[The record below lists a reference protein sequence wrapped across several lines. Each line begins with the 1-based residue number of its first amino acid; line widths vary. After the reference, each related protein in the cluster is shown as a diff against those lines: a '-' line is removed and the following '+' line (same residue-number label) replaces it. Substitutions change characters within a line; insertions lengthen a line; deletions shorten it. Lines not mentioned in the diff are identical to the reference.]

1 MEPDLRQILDQAAA
15 AFQTGDYD
23 TAERLL
29 LALVDHPPVYANVHN
44 MLGFIYSHRGLP
56 EKGVEQFRR
65 ALEINPNYTEA
76 QLNLAITLADIGV
89 YDQALA
95 EYRTAQDRE
104 QQAGTPIS
112 SPVRDRLANAHATLA
127 RLYHELRLYE
137 QAVTEYDKAL
147 AWAPRFADLHL
158 RRAQSLAEK
167 GALDEADRGLVQ
179 ALEINPKYTKAYL
192 ELGLICL
199 RRGQRQRALKAWR
212 QALALDPGNQLA
224 KIYLRQAEGGQPA
237 SPA

>member
-1 MEPDLRQILDQAAA
+1 VEAELRQVLNQAIT
-15 AFQTGDYD
+15 AFQEGDYD
-23 TAERLL
+23 EAERLL
-29 LALVDHPPVYANVHN
+29 LALAERPPVYANVYN

-56 EKGVEQFRR
+56 EKATELFRR
-65 ALEINPNYTEA
+65 ALGVNPNYTEA
-76 QLNLAITLADIGV
+76 QINLAITLSDMGV
-89 YDQALA
+89 TDQAIA
-95 EYRTAQDRE
+95 EYRKIQDRE
-104 QQAGTPIS
+104 ERAGTPVP
-112 SPVRDRLANAHATLA
+112 SPVRDRLANAHSGIGQ
-127 RLYHELRLYE
+127 LYHALRLYDH
-137 QAVTEYDKAL
+137 AVAEFDKAL
-147 AWAPRFADLHL
+147 IWAPRFADLHL

-224 KIYLRQAEGGQPA
+224 TIYLRQAEGGQPA

>member
-1 MEPDLRQILDQAAA
+1 MEPDLRQILDQAVG
-15 AFQTGDYD
+15 AFQGGDYE

-56 EKGVEQFRR
+56 EKAVEQFRR

-104 QQAGTPIS
+104 QQAASTTTCASTTRPWPNTTRPWRGPPVSRIS
-112 SPVRDRLANAHATLA
+112 TCAG
-127 RLYHELRLYE
+127 
-137 QAVTEYDKAL
+137 
-147 AWAPRFADLHL
+147 
-158 RRAQSLAEK
+158 RRAWPRKAPSTRRTA
-167 GALDEADRGLVQ
+167 AW
-179 ALEINPKYTKAYL
+179 YT
-192 ELGLICL
+192 
-199 RRGQRQRALKAWR
+199 RWR
-212 QALALDPGNQLA
+212 STRNTPRPTWTWA
-224 KIYLRQAEGGQPA
+224 
-237 SPA
+237 